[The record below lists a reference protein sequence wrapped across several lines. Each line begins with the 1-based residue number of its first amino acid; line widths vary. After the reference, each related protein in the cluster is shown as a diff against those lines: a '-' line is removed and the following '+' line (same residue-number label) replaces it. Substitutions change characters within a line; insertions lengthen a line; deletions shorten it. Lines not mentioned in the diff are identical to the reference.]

1 LSVEDSVMPFQSR
14 DTKSLEKTDKFILP
28 VDRETVNTSIETN
41 AEDLLSRMERSVNTI
56 TKARPHLSSDRSTD
70 GEINNYKTLLEI
82 SALVNS
88 SLVTDDILQVVMK
101 RAIELM
107 KAERGFL
114 MLLDDNNQLQFR
126 TVYNLCKEELMQE
139 DFKFSGSVAN
149 KVAFTGESVYTSDAQ
164 NDERYSK
171 QKSIAELNLRSIMCV
186 PLKIQDKTIGV
197 IYLDNSSEARLFLE
211 SDLYLF
217 ELFATQAAIAINNSR
232 LYERILRLKRFNE
245 DVVSNTPVGLVVLN
259 NKLKIAVMNS
269 AAERIFHRSHFPN
282 TSLDALLSGNT
293 YDRWQQSC
301 QSVLVSGV
309 AESISRCYIAVGE
322 EERVLSVKL
331 SPMEEVDQNGRGI
344 IIVIE
349 DITEKT
355 ILENYVT
362 ISEKLIA
369 KGEMAASIG
378 HELNN
383 FLAIISNN
391 AELMQVR
398 LKKGEHDKL
407 DKSAS
412 AILDN
417 ITKIKRFTDNLMD
430 LSKLDQ
436 ELVTYNINRLI
447 DDLLFSIKTQQ
458 RFKSVGFV
466 VRMSPEIP
474 DCEIDVGQIQ
484 QVFLNLLYNAA
495 DALENRLGKAE
506 ILIVTRAEEGKVV
519 ASVRDSGC
527 GIPPENQERIFEPHF
542 STKTHGHGLGLS
554 NCKRIIE
561 NHSGTI
567 SVESKVGEYT
577 EFKIVL
583 PQKR

>member
-1 LSVEDSVMPFQSR
+1 MPFQSK
-14 DTKSLEKTDKFILP
+14 DVKSLEKTDKFILSA
-28 VDRETVNTSIETN
+28 DREAVDSGTDTN
-41 AEDLLSRMERSVNTI
+41 AEDLFARAERSVSAI
-56 TKARPHLSSDRSTD
+56 AKARPHLVADKSAD
-70 GEINNYKTLLEI
+70 GEMNNYRTLLEI

-114 MLLDDNNQLQFR
+114 MLLDENNQLQFR

-149 KVAFTGESVYTSDAQ
+149 KVAHSGESVYTSDAQ

-186 PLKIQDKTIGV
+186 PLKIQDRTIGV

-232 LYERILRLKRFNE
+232 LYEKILRLKRFNE
-245 DVVSNTPVGLVVLN
+245 NVVSNTPVGLVVLN
-259 NKLKIAVMNS
+259 REMKIVTMNP
-269 AAERIFHRSHFPN
+269 AAEKVFHRSQIASTGLEN
-282 TSLDALLSGNT
+282 LLT
-293 YDRWQQSC
+293 DTTLERWQQSC
-301 QSVLVSGV
+301 QNVLASGV
-309 AESISRCYIAVGE
+309 AESISKCYISVEE
-322 EERVLSVKL
+322 EERVLSVKF
-331 SPMEEVDQNGRGI
+331 SPMEEVDQSGRGV

-391 AELMQVR
+391 AELLQIR
-398 LKKGEHDKL
+398 LKKGEFDKL
-407 DKSAS
+407 DKAATS
-412 AILDN
+412 ILDN
-417 ITKIKRFTDNLMD
+417 IEKIKRFTSNLMD

-436 ELVTYNINRLI
+436 ELVTYNVNRLI
-447 DDLLFSIKTQQ
+447 DDLLFSIKTQA

-466 VRMSPEIP
+466 VRMSPDVP

-484 QVFLNLLYNAA
+484 QVFLNLMYNAA
-495 DALENRLGKAE
+495 DALENRHGKAE
-506 ILIVTRAEEGKVV
+506 ILITTRQEQGQIV
-519 ASVRDSGC
+519 ACVRDSGC
-527 GIPPENQERIFEPHF
+527 GVPPENMEKIFEPHF
-542 STKTHGHGLGLS
+542 STKSHGHGLGLS

-561 NHSGTI
+561 NHGGKI

-577 EFKIVL
+577 EFKVIL
-583 PQKR
+583 PQQRQ

>member
-1 LSVEDSVMPFQSR
+1 MPFQSR
-14 DTKSLEKTDKFILP
+14 DVKSLEKTDKFILP

-56 TKARPHLSSDRSTD
+56 TKARPHLASDKATN

-107 KAERGFL
+107 RAERGFL
-114 MLLDDNNQLQFR
+114 MLLDDNSQLQFR

-149 KVAFTGESVYTSDAQ
+149 KVALTGESVYTSDAQ
-164 NDERYSK
+164 NDERYSN

-232 LYERILRLKRFNE
+232 FYERILRLKRFNE
-245 DVVSNTPVGLVVLN
+245 DIVSNTPVGLVVLN
-259 NKLKIAVMNS
+259 NELKIAVLNP
-269 AAERIFHRSHFPN
+269 AAEKIFHCSHIPN
-282 TSLDALLSGNT
+282 TSLDSLLTGNT

-301 QSVLVSGV
+301 QSVLASGV
-309 AESISRCYIAVGE
+309 SESLSRCYIAVGD
-322 EERVLSVKL
+322 EERVLSVKM
-331 SPMEEVDQNGRGI
+331 SPMEEVDQNGRGV

-398 LKKGEHDKL
+398 LKKGEHEKL

-417 ITKIKRFTDNLMD
+417 IAKIKRFTDNLMD

-436 ELVTYNINRLI
+436 EVVTYNINRLI
-447 DDLLFSIKTQQ
+447 DDLLFSIKTQR

-506 ILIVTRAEEGKVV
+506 ILITTRAEEGKVI

-527 GIPPENQERIFEPHF
+527 GVPPENQEKIFEPHF

-577 EFKIVL
+577 EFKIIL